1 MLNKRKILISVVL
14 SMVFVLI
21 MCLCSCGSEYEEENG
36 IAFYLNND
44 GTYSV
49 GCGEDKEIEEAII
62 PETYK
67 GKKVTAIKDEGFF
80 NCYMLGTERMYQRV
94 ILCCHLSHR
103 SIKSS

>member
-1 MLNKRKILISVVL
+1 MLNKRRILISVVL

-49 GCGEDKEIEEAII
+49 GCGEDKEIEEAIKRGL
-62 PETYK
+62 YVK
-67 GKKVTAIKDEGFF
+67 
-80 NCYMLGTERMYQRV
+80 N
-94 ILCCHLSHR
+94 
-103 SIKSS
+103 